1 MRRLALFFLSAALW
15 ADKPGTIVL
24 EDWATIRVNT
34 ANSNTDLFYLWSGED
49 PGQSGGINTTDR
61 VMRVTSDPYDG
72 DCYEGCG
79 QYWDF
84 IPWPYNRGALGRPEG
99 WIKSGTWST
108 QVNRW
113 YIRGKCDGN
122 STGGVQVGTYV
133 KVHTDTEASE
143 KGNHY
148 YHEIGTEVFANR
160 WFYVVLNGT
169 PSAMQGVTAPI
180 TGWVEP
186 AWKGGPATG
195 RYWDGMTVFYWDTQG
210 NWGGLTCDYDA
221 ITMGITEG
229 EPDAYVSSISA
240 TYDGTR
246 YRTAWNSFKDNG
258 RSYTYEVRYSTSDIK
273 SIGWS
278 NATDGGTVDSP
289 DDGYPWTYW
298 QSAPVAES
306 SLMYVGIRPRMR
318 VASATCGSPVTIN
331 THSWHY
337 LQTGDQVNVSGVCT
351 SGANGT
357 RTVTVVDTDTITLD
371 GTTGSGSYSSGTGTV
386 TATSET
392 SRFSQVLVGEA
403 SGASAP
409 TVTTVS
415 INSVTPTTASSGG
428 NVSSDGGAS
437 VTWRGVCYSTTSPPT
452 IADTCTT
459 DGTGTG
465 TYTSSLGP
473 LSPATLYYY
482 VAGATNS
489 AGTSYGTVLSFT
501 TSAMSRT
508 SLTGSSIFTGSRNQ

>member
-1 MRRLALFFLSAALW
+1 MRRLALFFLATAVF
-15 ADKPGTIVL
+15 ADKPGTIVM
-24 EDWATIRVNT
+24 EDWSSIRF
-34 ANSNTDLFYLWSGED
+34 NSGSGDDLFYLWSGED

-72 DCYEGCG
+72 DCYIGCG

-84 IPWPYNRGALGRPEG
+84 IPYPYNSFPSGWTQGR
-99 WIKSGTWST
+99 IRSGTWSN

-133 KVHTDTEASE
+133 KRHDDPTHTE
-143 KGNHY
+143 KGLHY

-169 PSAMQGVTAPI
+169 PSARQGTTAPT

-186 AWKGGPATG
+186 PWYGGAAQG
-195 RYWDGMTVFYWDTQG
+195 RYWDGMTAWYWDTQG

-221 ITMGITEG
+221 VTMGITEG

-246 YRTAWNSFKDNG
+246 YRTAWNSFKDSG

-273 SIGWS
+273 TIGWS
-278 NATDGGTVDSP
+278 NATDGGTVNSP

-331 THSWHY
+331 THSLHY

-409 TVTTVS
+409 TVSTVS
-415 INSVTPTTASSGG
+415 INSVTSTTASSGG

-437 VTWRGVCYSTTSPPT
+437 VTARGVCWKTTSPPT
-452 IADTCTT
+452 TSDSCTS
-459 DGTGTG
+459 DSTGTG
-465 TYTSSLGP
+465 TYTSSITG
-473 LSPATLYYY
+473 LSPSTLYYY
-482 VAGATNS
+482 VAFATNS
-489 AGTSYGTVLSFT
+489 EGTSYGTVLSFT
-501 TSAMSRT
+501 TSAARSA
-508 SLTGSSIFTGSRNQ
+508 RNGGNFRVGGNRRF